1 MLDKEEQLR
10 LSVARRDLE
19 LEKAAD
25 IILILDE
32 LDKRREYSKKVREA
46 FKDLNNRD
54 YSHLE
59 ESNWWYVST

>member
-1 MLDKEEQLR
+1 MEESQKE
-10 LSVARRDLE
+10 E

-59 ESNWWYVST
+59 EATWWD